1 MSFNITYNIQLK
13 TQFDFHMRTA
23 EWYLKKLLEKW
34 CRRPWFPVG
43 FLSCRRLRK
52 HGISNDWRNVHA
64 KIETLCN
71 DACMDK
77 ASQFYNFQTLPCY
90 AFETATYFYL
100 TKLSGKGRSCQSLT
114 LKAKFFRAKNAI
126 LWARMY
132 FSTKPR
138 FSTLLITCPVFL
150 SRVSIFHCLTILYSL
165 PIAGKLNR
173 LKMRLAEE
181 KFWISKGYYYTKWL
195 LLELTSST
203 FPFYFNYVL
212 LSYTVTSS

>member
-13 TQFDFHMRTA
+13 NPIWLPHAHCGVVF
-23 EWYLKKLLEKW
+23 KKLLEKW

-77 ASQFYNFQTLPCY
+77 ASQFCNFQTLPCY

-114 LKAKFFRAKNAI
+114 LKAEFFRAKKAI

-132 FSTKPR
+132 FFSKPR
-138 FSTLLITCPVFL
+138 FSIFLIPCPVLL
-150 SRVSIFHCLTILYSL
+150 SRFSIFHCLTILYSL

-212 LSYTVTSS
+212 LS